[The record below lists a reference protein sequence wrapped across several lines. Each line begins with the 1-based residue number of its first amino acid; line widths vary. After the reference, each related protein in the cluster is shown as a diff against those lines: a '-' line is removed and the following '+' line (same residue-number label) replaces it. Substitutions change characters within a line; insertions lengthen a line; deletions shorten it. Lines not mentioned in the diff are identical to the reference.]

1 MEFNRFLFCL
11 EKELMRKTV
20 LIKRIFLPVGQGAF
34 YCECFEDSVSGR
46 RFNFVYDCG
55 ARPM

>member
-20 LIKRIFLPVGQGAF
+20 LIKRMFLPVGQGAF

-55 ARPM
+55 A